1 MPNVLLYLVVVC
13 SAVAALFAVL
23 AVVRVSSTRSDV
35 RDLTQDQVE
44 QAMRSECDRVR
55 AEAADQARGLRQ
67 ELSEGIRGFQTS
79 TLQAF
84 AESGKRFGDQIK
96 EFGNMLDVGITA
108 IDGRA
113 GAIGTKLDQ
122 QLGRMS
128 DEALRGRD
136 GLRQAIEAK
145 LDDSAQKAIIA
156 ARELREEVSRAVQT
170 LQESLVT
177 FLGEQRA
184 AEGEQFEGFAKRL
197 TESLAAIDGLL
208 RRGLV
213 EMAATGD
220 ARHQGMVQTL
230 DARSKEL
237 TSASSE
243 TARTLR
249 SELTES
255 FQRLSSNL
263 SETFAQLESHQ
274 KERLEAQTLA
284 LGSLTEGHA
293 KAQEALRKAVEDRLD
308 AIRSESATKL
318 EEMRQTVN
326 EKLQSTLEK
335 RLGESFKIVS
345 EQLERVHQGVGEMQ
359 SLAAGVGDLKRVLS
373 NVKVRGNLGEIQL
386 GTLLEQFL
394 APDQYI
400 RNAKTSDDSLERVEF
415 AIQMPGGEDGKQV
428 LLPIDAKFPRE
439 DFERLVIAAENGD
452 SGGVEAASSALES
465 RLRGCAKSIK
475 DKYINPPRTTDFAI
489 LFLATESL
497 YAEVLRRPGL
507 FEHLQREYHVTLAGP
522 TTLTAILNGLQMG
535 FRSLAI
541 AKRSSEVWQILSA
554 IRSEFGKYGEVV
566 DRLRTQLNTAV
577 NTIDTLGTRTRVM
590 NRKLRDVEVL
600 PDAAA
605 QKVLLLDLP
614 DDVLDETSSTV
625 KGRTDTQHSET
636 IRAD

>member
-1 MPNVLLYLVVVC
+1 
-13 SAVAALFAVL
+13 
-23 AVVRVSSTRSDV
+23 
-35 RDLTQDQVE
+35 
-44 QAMRSECDRVR
+44 MR
-55 AEAADQARGLRQ
+55 
-67 ELSEGIRGFQTS
+67 QT
-79 TLQAF
+79 
-84 AESGKRFGDQIK
+84 
-96 EFGNMLDVGITA
+96 
-108 IDGRA
+108 
-113 GAIGTKLDQ
+113 
-122 QLGRMS
+122 
-128 DEALRGRD
+128 
-136 GLRQAIEAK
+136 IETK
-145 LDDSAQKAIIA
+145 LDDSTQKEIVAS
-156 ARELREEVSRAVQT
+156 RELREEVSRAVQA

-177 FLGEQRA
+177 LQGEQRA

-197 TESLAAIDGLL
+197 TEGLSAIDGLL
-208 RRGLV
+208 HRGV
-213 EMAATGD
+213 VDTAASGD
-220 ARHQGMVQTL
+220 ARHQGLVHAL
-230 DARSKEL
+230 DARSKDL
-237 TSASSE
+237 TNSTSE

-249 SELTES
+249 AELTES

-263 SETFAQLESHQ
+263 SGTFAQLELHQ
-274 KERLEAQTLA
+274 KERLEVQTGA

-308 AIRSESATKL
+308 AIRLESATKL
-318 EEMRQTVN
+318 EEMRKTVD

-335 RLGESFKIVS
+335 RLSESFKMVS

-386 GTLLEQFL
+386 GALLEQFL

-400 RNAKTSDDSLERVEF
+400 RNAQTSEDSLERVEF
-415 AIQMPGGEDGKQV
+415 AIRMPGGEDGKPV
-428 LLPIDAKFPRE
+428 LLAIDAKFPRE

-452 SGGVEAASSALES
+452 SAAVEAASSALES
-465 RLRGCAKSIK
+465 RLKGCAKSIR

-522 TTLTAILNGLQMG
+522 TTLTAILNGRQMG

-541 AKRSSEVWQILSA
+541 AKRSSEVWQILGA

-566 DRLRTQLNTAV
+566 ERLRTQLNTAV

-590 NRKLRDVEVL
+590 NRKLRDVELL

-605 QKVLLLDLP
+605 DKVLLLDVP
-614 DDVLDETSSTV
+614 DEMPEERPT
-625 KGRTDTQHSET
+625 
-636 IRAD
+636 A